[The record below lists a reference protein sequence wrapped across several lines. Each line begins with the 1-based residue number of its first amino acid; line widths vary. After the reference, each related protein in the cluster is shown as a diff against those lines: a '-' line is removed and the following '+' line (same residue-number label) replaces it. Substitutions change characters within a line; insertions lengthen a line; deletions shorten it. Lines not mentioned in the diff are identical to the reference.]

1 MLDLCTP
8 LPKPLLPSG
17 EVDAVLG
24 ASLCLLGTPLSLTA
38 EEKSPGSLQAAA
50 SLRGCCCVHGKG
62 TLEIN
67 NYHLGIL
74 LEARSPSSLQ
84 TDSKLQLWGCAGF
97 SKGVVIFTFPFKRW
111 LCRAGAWR
119 QIALLSSFKTAGC

>member
-38 EEKSPGSLQAAA
+38 EEKSPGSLQAA
-50 SLRGCCCVHGKG
+50 SVCM
-62 TLEIN
+62 
-67 NYHLGIL
+67 
-74 LEARSPSSLQ
+74 ARVP
-84 TDSKLQLWGCAGF
+84 
-97 SKGVVIFTFPFKRW
+97 
-111 LCRAGAWR
+111 
-119 QIALLSSFKTAGC
+119 

>member
-50 SLRGCCCVHGKG
+50 SLRGCCCVHGMG
-62 TLEIN
+62 TLETN
-67 NYHLGIL
+67 NSHLGIL
-74 LEARSPSSLQ
+74 LLGKAQ
-84 TDSKLQLWGCAGF
+84 T
-97 SKGVVIFTFPFKRW
+97 P
-111 LCRAGAWR
+111 CRLTASCSCGAVLVFLR
-119 QIALLSSFKTAGC
+119 AL